1 LLFGAVRQG
10 VNDVSSEKNSLFLT
24 RRGLLGASAA
34 AALGAPALIP
44 HILSAATAPASRQY
58 DGYLHAAVLAAQWIR
73 SAQVPREVGVAWLP
87 EPDHPEKRV
96 TQGPD
101 NTVYSGSAGIV
112 LFFLELASATGDSSY
127 LEDARHGAD
136 YLAASWPQLPGKDTG
151 TVLQDHGL
159 SFDEGLAGAAFA
171 LTETWKATHNANY
184 REAALKATH
193 ALAAMASPVG
203 NGVEWVSSPAVGLGG
218 GIILYLLYAA
228 RVLEDRNLLQLA
240 QRGADR
246 IVELAQ
252 ADPRGGLRWQG
263 LPTLTPAL
271 IKGGITPDTFFPNF
285 ELGTAGVAYVL
296 ARVYEET
303 HEPRF
308 LKAAEAG
315 AQHIQSIATLQGN
328 AALVHYREP
337 DLTDLYYLGYCHGPP
352 GTARLFYQ
360 LHQVTGER
368 EYLEWV
374 EKLAR
379 GVVASGVPEKLTP
392 GYWNV
397 ACQCCGSAAEVE
409 FFLSLWLVTGKS
421 EYRSFASRVADQLIS
436 RSTNLDGKG
445 YRWYQAWTRVKPWD
459 VSAETGYKIGAA
471 GIGAALIHTH
481 LAVDDRYSAIL
492 FPDNP
497 FPRLQRT

>member
-1 LLFGAVRQG
+1 
-10 VNDVSSEKNSLFLT
+10 
-24 RRGLLGASAA
+24 
-34 AALGAPALIP
+34 
-44 HILSAATAPASRQY
+44 
-58 DGYLHAAVLAAQWIR
+58 
-73 SAQVPREVGVAWLP
+73 
-87 EPDHPEKRV
+87 
-96 TQGPD
+96 
-101 NTVYSGSAGIV
+101 
-112 LFFLELASATGDSSY
+112 
-127 LEDARHGAD
+127 
-136 YLAASWPQLPGKDTG
+136 
-151 TVLQDHGL
+151 
-159 SFDEGLAGAAFA
+159 
-171 LTETWKATHNANY
+171 
-184 REAALKATH
+184 
-193 ALAAMASPVG
+193 
-203 NGVEWVSSPAVGLGG
+203 
-218 GIILYLLYAA
+218 
-228 RVLEDRNLLQLA
+228 LQLA
-240 QRGADR
+240 QRGGDR

-252 ADPRGGLRWQG
+252 ADPRGGVRWQG

-271 IKGGITPDTFFPNF
+271 IKAGITPNTFFPNF

-303 HEPRF
+303 REPRF

-360 LHQVTGER
+360 LHQVTGKR
-368 EYLEWV
+368 EYFEWV

-409 FFLSLWLVTGKS
+409 FFLSLWLITGKS
-421 EYRSFASRVADQLIS
+421 EYRSFARRVADQLIS

-445 YRWYQAWTRVKPWD
+445 NRWYQAWTRVKPWD

-481 LAVDDRYSAIL
+481 LAVNDRYSAIL